1 MMKALIKD
9 VGLRRQQITNME
21 RLAPGFAEPAAE
33 TGLAS
38 WAALGFEGVDPAAP
52 VTLVLARNHRAFT
65 DWFDGVCS
73 RDGVPKHLVRY
84 VAGVQ
89 DLRGIRLGVQVVL
102 LPDWHLS
109 MSFEVGQEVERELRH
124 LAALRPSAAT
134 PAARAADVP
143 WVPGES
149 GPLAGRN
156 ASGRKVPPTSPTG
169 SAISRSTVITV
180 ESVHRQGDAVG
191 APGLM
196 RVRVGRTKERKGSV
210 GGDPLDVVTTQYLD
224 GKAIRVASTRQYFQ
238 EDEVAFD
245 AVPVR
250 TKDITDFGR
259 LTTAAKAL
267 AVSMAPY
274 GPNNEPSPAQLAVFI
289 NGYRNLLEWRRK
301 VRQQI
306 TRAEGEI
313 DVVETLL
320 TQIL

>member
-1 MMKALIKD
+1 VAQPSAY
-9 VGLRRQQITNME
+9 VRQQITNME
-21 RLAPGFAEPAAE
+21 RLAPGFTEPSTEPSTE
-33 TGLAS
+33 TS
-38 WAALGFEGVDPAAP
+38 DDR
-52 VTLVLARNHRAFT
+52 VTLVLARSFRAFT
-65 DWFDGVCS
+65 DYRRERARAGPLN
-73 RDGVPKHLVRY
+73 RLRY
-84 VAGVQ
+84 VTKSA
-89 DLRGIRLGVQVVL
+89 DLFGCTLDKVEIVE

-124 LAALRPSAAT
+124 LAALLPSVAT

-156 ASGRKVPPTSPTG
+156 ASGRKVSPTSPTG
-169 SAISRSTVITV
+169 SAISRSSIITV
-180 ESVHRQGDAVG
+180 EAVHRQDAAFG

-259 LTTAAKAL
+259 LTTAAKSL

-301 VRQQI
+301 VREQM